1 MRMNKKINLIT
12 SLIFQVA
19 TMLSGL
25 ILPRIIIGTF
35 GSELNGMVS
44 SITQF
49 LSFISLLEGGLG
61 AVVLAELYKP
71 INDKDDNQIKS
82 ILCSS
87 QKFFS
92 KLAFIFVIYTVVLS
106 IVYSYIFQTDYSF
119 GFVCSLVYILS
130 FTTLVQ
136 YLFAITFKLL
146 LQAQQKIYIVNIVST
161 ATVLINLI
169 LSVILIHIFPSIHL
183 IKLCS
188 AFAFLLQ
195 PIVFKFFV
203 EKKFRNLK
211 SNESKNN
218 YIISN
223 RWDGFAQN
231 LAHFV
236 NLNTDIV
243 VITLFLSLADVSVY
257 TVYLLPITALRS
269 IISSMT
275 NSYQSA
281 LGKYYAQGE
290 KDLLKTNFEKFN
302 RFNLSITIAMF
313 GTCLILIVPFV
324 SLYTQNIHDAN
335 YYQPIFAILITVAN
349 MFFCIREPFRFLVL
363 AAGKFKETNFGAV
376 MEVIINLALSL
387 ILITRYSLIGVAI
400 GTLIAVVYRF
410 VYLIVYLKKN
420 VLQKRFRSYLGDAIK
435 TSALL
440 CINIVIAVLMDLREC
455 TFIQFCI
462 LGFVIFVF
470 ESAISF
476 FLYFKLNI
484 KKVV

>member
-1 MRMNKKINLIT
+1 
-12 SLIFQVA
+12 
-19 TMLSGL
+19 MLSGL

-71 INDKDDNQIKS
+71 ITDRDDDQIKS
-82 ILCSS
+82 ILGSC
-87 QKFFS
+87 QKFFT
-92 KLAFIFVIYTVVLS
+92 KLAIIFVIYTVVLS
-106 IVYSYIFQTDYSF
+106 IVYGYIFKTDYSF

-136 YLFAITFKLL
+136 YLFAITYKLL
-146 LQAQQKIYIVNIVST
+146 LQAQQKIYIVNIVSA

-169 LSVILIHIFPSIHL
+169 LSVVLIYVFPSIHL

-195 PIVFKFFV
+195 PIIFKIFV

-211 SNESKNN
+211 SDESKSG

-243 VITLFLSLADVSVY
+243 VITLFLSLTDVSVY

-290 KDLLKTNFEKFN
+290 KELLKNNFEKFN

-313 GTCLILIVPFV
+313 GTCLILIIPFV

-335 YYQPIFAILITVAN
+335 YYQPIFAIIITVAN

-376 MEVIINLALSL
+376 MEAILNLALSL
-387 ILITRYSLIGVAI
+387 ILITRYGLIGVAI

-420 VLQKRFRSYLGDAIK
+420 VLQKPFRSYLSDVIK
-435 TSALL
+435 TSVLL
-440 CINIVIAVLMDLREC
+440 CINIVIAILMDFREC

-462 LGFVIFVF
+462 LGFVIFVL
-470 ESAISF
+470 ESAGSF

>member
-12 SLIFQVA
+12 SLVFQVA

-25 ILPRIIIGTF
+25 ILPRVIIGTF

-71 INDKDDNQIKS
+71 INDKDDNKVKS
-82 ILCSS
+82 ILYSS

-92 KLAFIFVIYTVVLS
+92 KLAFIFIIYTVVLS
-106 IVYSYIFQTDYSF
+106 ILYGYIFQTDYSF

-169 LSVILIHIFPSIHL
+169 LSVILIYIFPSIHL

-188 AFAFLLQ
+188 AFAFILQ
-195 PIVFKFFV
+195 PIVFRFFV
-203 EKKFRNLK
+203 EKKFHNLK
-211 SNESKNN
+211 SDESKNN

-243 VITLFLSLADVSVY
+243 VITLFLSLTDVSVY

-290 KDLLKTNFEKFN
+290 KELLKSNFEKFN

-349 MFFCIREPFRFLVL
+349 MFFCIREPFRFLAL

-376 MEVIINLALSL
+376 MEAVINLALSL
-387 ILITRYSLIGVAI
+387 ILITRYGLIGVAI
-400 GTLIAVVYRF
+400 GTLVAVVYRF

-420 VLQKRFRSYLGDAIK
+420 ILHKRFRSYLCDAVK
-435 TSALL
+435 TSLLL
-440 CINIVIAVLMDLREC
+440 CINILIAVLIDLRVC

-462 LGFVIFVF
+462 LGFVIFVL
-470 ESAISF
+470 ESAGSF
-476 FLYFKLNI
+476 FLYFKLNT

>member
-1 MRMNKKINLIT
+1 
-12 SLIFQVA
+12 
-19 TMLSGL
+19 MLSGL

>member
-1 MRMNKKINLIT
+1 
-12 SLIFQVA
+12 
-19 TMLSGL
+19 MLSGL

-71 INDKDDNQIKS
+71 INDRDDNQIKS
-82 ILCSS
+82 ILHSC
-87 QKFFS
+87 QKFFT
-92 KLAFIFVIYTVVLS
+92 KLSIIFVIYTVLLS
-106 IVYSYIFQTDYSF
+106 IVYGYTFKTDYSF

-136 YLFAITFKLL
+136 YLFAITYKLL
-146 LQAQQKIYIVNIVST
+146 LQAQQKIYIVNIVSA

-169 LSVILIHIFPSIHL
+169 LSVVLIYVFPSIHL

-188 AFAFLLQ
+188 TFAFLLQ
-195 PIVFKFFV
+195 LIVFKRCV
-203 EKKFRNLK
+203 EKKYRNLQADDSK
-211 SNESKNN
+211 SD
-218 YIISN
+218 YAIAN

-236 NLNTDIV
+236 SLNTDIV

-290 KDLLKTNFEKFN
+290 KELLRTNFEKFN
-302 RFNLSITIAMF
+302 CFNLSITIAMF
-313 GTCLILIVPFV
+313 GTCLILINPFV

-335 YYQPIFAILITVAN
+335 YYQPIFAILITIAN
-349 MFFCIREPFRFLVL
+349 MLFCMREPYRFLVL
-363 AAGKFKETNFGAV
+363 AAGKFKETNFGAI
-376 MEVIINLALSL
+376 MEAIINLALSL
-387 ILITRYSLIGVAI
+387 ILITRYGLIGVAI
-400 GTLIAVVYRF
+400 GTLIAVLYRY

-420 VLQKRFRSYLGDAIK
+420 ILQKQFRSYLGDIVK
-435 TSALL
+435 TSILL
-440 CINIVIAVLMDLREC
+440 FINVIIAILLDLREC
-455 TFIQFCI
+455 TFFQFCI
-462 LGFVIFVF
+462 FGFVIFVL
-470 ESAISF
+470 ESVISF
-476 FLYFKLNI
+476 FMFFKLNT

>member
-12 SLIFQVA
+12 SLVFQVA

-71 INDKDDNQIKS
+71 INEKDDNQIKS
-82 ILCSS
+82 ILRSC
-87 QKFFS
+87 QKFFT

-106 IVYSYIFQTDYSF
+106 IVYGCIFKTDYSF

-136 YLFAITFKLL
+136 YLFAITYKLL
-146 LQAQQKIYIVNIVST
+146 LQAQQKIYIVNIVSA

-169 LSVILIHIFPSIHL
+169 LSVVLIYVFPSIHL

-195 PIVFKFFV
+195 PIVFKIFV
-203 EKKFRNLK
+203 EKKYRNLQSDDSK
-211 SNESKNN
+211 SD
-218 YIISN
+218 YAIAN

-290 KDLLKTNFEKFN
+290 KELLKNNFEKFN
-302 RFNLSITIAMF
+302 RFNISITIAMF
-313 GTCLILIVPFV
+313 GTCLILIIPFV

-349 MFFCIREPFRFLVL
+349 MIFCIREPFRFLVL

-376 MEVIINLALSL
+376 MEAILNLALSL
-387 ILITRYSLIGVAI
+387 ILITRYGLIGVAI

-420 VLQKRFRSYLGDAIK
+420 VLQKPFRSYLSDVIK
-435 TSALL
+435 TSVLL
-440 CINIVIAVLMDLREC
+440 CINIVIAILMDFREC

-462 LGFVIFVF
+462 LGFVLFVL
-470 ESAISF
+470 ESVISF
-476 FLYFKLNI
+476 FLYFKLNT